1 MPTEIKDKAPNQAT
15 IDMLEKALER
25 AKSGEIR
32 TVLCVYGYD
41 DDSWSSGW
49 SIDSRSSSLRLLGA
63 VTQFSFQVQTNN
75 ALADEDNVLTQAFDN

>member
-1 MPTEIKDKAPNQAT
+1 MPTDIKDKTPNQAT
-15 IDMLEKALER
+15 IDMLEKALEK

-49 SIDSRSSSLRLLGA
+49 SIDSRNTGLRLLGA
-63 VTQFSFQVQTNN
+63 VTAFHYQVQTNN